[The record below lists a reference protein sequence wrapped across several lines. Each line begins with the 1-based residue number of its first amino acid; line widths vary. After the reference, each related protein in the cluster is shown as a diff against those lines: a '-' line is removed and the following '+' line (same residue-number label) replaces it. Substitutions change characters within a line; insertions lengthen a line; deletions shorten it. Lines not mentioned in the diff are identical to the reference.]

1 MDKNNGLNERAERS
15 PQRTVNLFEQVRQKI
30 ILIRDCQVILDV
42 DVAELY
48 GVETKRV
55 NEAVRNNPDK
65 FPQGYVFQL
74 SDEEMEYLRSKIST
88 ANLSP
93 KTRVLPKAFTE
104 KGLYMLA
111 TILKS
116 PQATQATLA
125 IIETFASVRQLKRE
139 LHALH
144 GETDGK
150 SQQSK
155 MQHIGEM
162 LSSIVMPDLE
172 TSETESS
179 LELNF
184 LIGKIKHTVKRVK
197 RQNDADHTEVE

>member
-74 SDEEMEYLRSKIST
+74 SDEEMEYLRSKNST